1 MDCREVQDQLI
12 EFYEDQLDR
21 RDAEQ
26 IRGHLEICSL
36 CREEL
41 SSIEKVILG
50 LKSQRLSD
58 PGEVFWRDFPKKV
71 RKAFYEGGR
80 SIRVPILL
88 RVREGFY
95 RTTNWLP
102 FSKPVNAAVSIAAM
116 VLIVVGLLFFRAG
129 WFWMGSRGIG
139 EEALEGYF
147 GGTEVIVSPFAPGSL
162 DSLSLHQLNGISREL
177 MGWLG
182 GMGSLGEAIL
192 KGDGFLREEGVF
204 NQLEGLNST
213 ELDFVY
219 DALKTRYLKTSTSL
233 PIPNGLRGR
242 ILC

>member
-1 MDCREVQDQLI
+1 MDCREVEDRLI

-21 RDAEQ
+21 RDAEH

-71 RKAFYEGGR
+71 RKGFYAEGR
-80 SIRVPILL
+80 SMRVPILL

-129 WFWMGSRGIG
+129 WFWMGSGGIG

-147 GGTEVIVSPFAPGSL
+147 GGTGVVVSTLAPGSL
-162 DSLSLHQLNGISREL
+162 EDLSSYQLEDISTSLVGWLNGMVSSAYVAVN
-177 MGWLG
+177 GNGFLG
-182 GMGSLGEAIL
+182 GEDVFAQLG
-192 KGDGFLREEGVF
+192 
-204 NQLEGLNST
+204 GLSSE
-213 ELDFVY
+213 ELDYVY
-219 DALKTRYLKTSTSL
+219 DILRTRYLQSTTFF
-233 PIPNGLRGR
+233 PIPIG
-242 ILC
+242 

>member
-12 EFYEDQLDR
+12 DFYEDQLDR
-21 RDAEQ
+21 RDAEH

-58 PGEVFWRDFPKKV
+58 PGEVFWGNFPKKV
-71 RKAFYEGGR
+71 RRAFYEGGR
-80 SIRVPILL
+80 SMRVPILL

-102 FSKPVNAAVSIAAM
+102 FSKPINAAVSTAAL

-129 WFWMGSRGIG
+129 WFWMGSGWMG
-139 EEALEGYF
+139 EEALEAYF
-147 GGTEVIVSPFAPGSL
+147 G
-162 DSLSLHQLNGISREL
+162 D
-177 MGWLG
+177 
-182 GMGSLGEAIL
+182 GMGSSAEVAVNGN
-192 KGDGFLREEGVF
+192 GFLGGEDVF
-204 NQLEGLNST
+204 AQLGGLSSE
-213 ELDFVY
+213 ELDYVY
-219 DALKTRYLKTSTSL
+219 DILRTR
-233 PIPNGLRGR
+233 
-242 ILC
+242 

>member
-12 EFYEDQLDR
+12 DFYEDQLDR
-21 RDAEQ
+21 RDAEH

-58 PGEVFWRDFPKKV
+58 PGEVFWGNFPKKV
-71 RKAFYEGGR
+71 RRAFYEGGR
-80 SIRVPILL
+80 SMRVPILL

-102 FSKPVNAAVSIAAM
+102 FSKPINAAVSTAAL

-129 WFWMGSRGIG
+129 WFWMGSGGMG
-139 EEALEGYF
+139 EEALEAYF
-147 GGTEVIVSPFAPGSL
+147 GGTGVVVSPFAPGSL
-162 DSLSLHQLNGISREL
+162 EDLSSYQLEDISTSLV
-177 MGWLG
+177 GWIN
-182 GMGSLGEAIL
+182 GMGSSAEVAVNGN
-192 KGDGFLREEGVF
+192 GFLEDEDVF
-204 NQLEGLNST
+204 GQLGGLSSE
-213 ELDFVY
+213 ELDYVY
-219 DALKTRYLKTSTSL
+219 EILRKRYLKSTTFF
-233 PIPNGLRGR
+233 PIPIG
-242 ILC
+242 

>member
-41 SSIEKVILG
+41 SSIERVILG
-50 LKSQRLSD
+50 LKSQPLSD

-71 RKAFYEGGR
+71 REAFYEGGR
-80 SIRVPILL
+80 SVRVPILL

-102 FSKPVNAAVSIAAM
+102 FSKAVNAAVSIAAM
-116 VLIVVGLLFFRAG
+116 VLVVAGLLFFRAG
-129 WFWMGSRGIG
+129 WFWMGSAGIG

-147 GGTEVIVSPFAPGSL
+147 GGAEVVVSPFVPGSL
-162 DSLSLHQLNGISREL
+162 EDLSSYQLEDISTSLV
-177 MGWLG
+177 GWLS
-182 GMGSLGEAIL
+182 GMGSGCKGERIPGGRRRLRPAGGTQFRGTGLCVRHTYDIL
-192 KGDGFLREEGVF
+192 RR
-204 NQLEGLNST
+204 
-213 ELDFVY
+213 
-219 DALKTRYLKTSTSL
+219 RYLKSTTFF
-233 PIPNGLRGR
+233 PIPIG
-242 ILC
+242 